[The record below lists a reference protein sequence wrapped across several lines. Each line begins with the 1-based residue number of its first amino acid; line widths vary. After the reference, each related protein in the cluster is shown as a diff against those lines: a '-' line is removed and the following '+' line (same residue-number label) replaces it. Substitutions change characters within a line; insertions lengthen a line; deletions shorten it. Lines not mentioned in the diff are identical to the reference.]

1 MLSSIGND
9 LLNKNNYDNLSI
21 HFTIWQRPVQTR
33 LIIK

>member
-21 HFTIWQRPVQTR
+21 HFTI
-33 LIIK
+33 